1 MSETTL
7 SSSLSFIPR
16 TPVAVRPIGRTQ
28 SSAKR
33 TTLPS
38 AENNITSFVLSVK
51 STPINS
57 SPSFKLTAMIPAL
70 RGRLKSCR
78 GVFFTV
84 PLAVAIKTNLPSS
97 YSLTGKMAVIRSFCS
112 RGNKLIIG
120 RPRAPRL
127 ASGNW

>member
-1 MSETTL
+1 MISETTL
-7 SSSLSFIPR
+7 SSSTSFIPR
-16 TPVAVRPIGRTQ
+16 TPVAVRPIGRTH

-38 AENNITSFVLSVK
+38 AENSMASLLPSVK
-51 STPINS
+51 STPISS
-57 SPSFKLTAMIPAL
+57 SPSFKLTAIIPAL
-70 RGRLKSCR
+70 RGRLKSCN
-78 GVFFTV
+78 GVFLTV

-97 YSLTGKMAVIRSFCS
+97 YSLTGRIAVIRSSCS

-127 ASGNW
+127 ASGN